1 MTPDLL
7 FGISIDHAIVAW
19 MIALARVS
27 GLLVVA
33 PFFGSITIAPRIKT
47 AFALLLTVF
56 MAPLVS
62 VPSSA
67 LGAADIIFML
77 VREFG
82 VGFILGFT
90 LQLLFDG
97 ALLAGQAC
105 GVQMGYSLASVLNPD
120 SQADS
125 TVLSTFFQLFV
136 LLLFIQLSVPH
147 WLLRGLARSFVYLPP
162 GRFSLTLPATAQLLE
177 FSGGMWITGVQ
188 IAAPVIVASL
198 FADVALGFLGKASPQ
213 LPVLFIGI
221 SLKNL
226 LGLVLLGGAISFWPR
241 FFDSRFTRALE
252 ASERILKLAH

>member
-1 MTPDLL
+1 MTPDSL
-7 FGISIDHAIVAW
+7 FGISIDHALVAW

-56 MAPLVS
+56 IAPLVA
-62 VPSSA
+62 VPAGA

-77 VREFG
+77 AREFG

-162 GRFSLTLPATAQLLE
+162 GRFSLTLPATAKLLE

-241 FFDSRFTRALE
+241 FFDTHFTSALE

>member
-1 MTPDLL
+1 MTNSEL
-7 FGISIDHAIVAW
+7 FGIPLGHLLLTW

-27 GLLVVA
+27 GLVVVA
-33 PFFGSITIAPRIKT
+33 PFFGSISIPTRIK
-47 AFALLLTVF
+47 AGLALLLTIFV
-56 MAPLVS
+56 APLVN
-62 VPSSA
+62 VPSNVP
-67 LGAADIIFML
+67 GAADIAWIL
-77 VREFG
+77 ASEFG
-82 VGFILGFT
+82 IGFILGFT

-105 GVQMGYSLASVLNPD
+105 GVQMGYSLASLLNPD

-125 TVLSTFFQLFV
+125 TVLSTLFQLIV
-136 LLLFIQLSVPH
+136 LLLFVQFSVPH
-147 WLLRGLARSFVYLPP
+147 WLLRGLAHSFEYLPP
-162 GRFSLTLPATAQLLE
+162 GRFSFTLPALSALLE
-177 FSGGMWITGVQ
+177 FASGMWLVGLQ

-226 LGLVLLGGAISFWPR
+226 IGLALLGGGVSYWPR
-241 FFDSRFTRALE
+241 FFDARFTRALE